1 VEITSHLSH
10 DTLVY
15 TLVGSMDEPAAAA
28 LRDNI
33 VAQVQVGVIHF
44 VIDLSGVD
52 FIDSAGLG
60 MLVANL
66 KTVYS
71 RNGSIKLVGPTSE
84 VLHVFEI
91 TRLVKIFSIYPTVEA
106 ALLNQIRV

>member
-1 VEITSHLSH
+1 
-10 DTLVY
+10 VY
-15 TLVGSMDEPAAAA
+15 TLTGSIDEPGAAA
-28 LRDNI
+28 LRDHI
-33 VAQVQVGVIHF
+33 VSQVQGGVVHF
-44 VIDLSGVD
+44 IIDLSGVD

-71 RNGSIKLVGPTSE
+71 RNGSIKLVNPSNE

-91 TRLVKIFSIYPTVEA
+91 TRLVKVFSIYPTVEA
-106 ALLNQIRV
+106 ALLNQTRV